1 MSAICGPQ
9 SKQLLPERKPQLGK
23 SLDYLLAGPS
33 YLEHCPL
40 ICPLSLWVSPQ
51 TRQIARKISVDFC
64 HVVLL
69 VLRRGWAKKGPENSF
84 NSASFKGFA
93 HQSCFLYGKT
103 LKSCTVTPLNSAGQF
118 AAFSANFLQ
127 ATICIF
133 RAKVSYSL
141 HCGVVHTRGLPK
153 ISIREKSLTIRSARA
168 AALLHSRTLFLRPQT
183 FCCNLLL

>member
-1 MSAICGPQ
+1 MSAICGHP
-9 SKQLLPERKPQLGK
+9 SKQAA
-23 SLDYLLAGPS
+23 AGEEAAAGQVSGLSAPLS
-33 YLEHCPL
+33 YFEHCPL
-40 ICPLSLWVSPQ
+40 SYVDLGVQVSPQ

-69 VLRRGWAKKGPENSF
+69 VLKRGWAKKGPENSF